1 MGKKDE
7 IRASNPIV
15 HYFQENM
22 GILIALGGLCVFL
35 EIMNQR
41 FFTWSNW
48 LTILDNVSK
57 TGFLAIGIMLC
68 IMLGGIDLMPCK
80 QPCFF

>member
-7 IRASNPIV
+7 IKASNPIA

-22 GILIALGGLCVFL
+22 GILIALAGLCIFL

-57 TGFLAIGIMLC
+57 TGFLAIGITGVKLRKTFLNFAGPF
-68 IMLGGIDLMPCK
+68 IV
-80 QPCFF
+80 